1 MLNDKKNEGEADD
14 NCRKDKFCDDRGNN
28 REE

>member
-14 NCRKDKFCDDRGNN
+14 NCRIDKFCDRGNN